1 MSDVIKPWRVL
12 SRRKLVE
19 SRWVTMYEEDCIND
33 RGVRISPFYLEERP
47 DFAMIVAFD
56 DEERLLVEEQ
66 YRHGIKR
73 VLTEIPAGMIEA
85 AENAASAAHRE
96 LLEETGY
103 EADEWRFLF
112 KLAVNANDSDRHAH
126 IFMATGLHKVS
137 EQRLDETEHL
147 VYRFMERSEWEPML
161 RAGAF
166 EQSFTTAALYR
177 AMEILDNGV

>member
-1 MSDVIKPWRVL
+1 MRDEIKPWRVL
-12 SRRKLVE
+12 NRRKLVE
-19 SRWVTMYEEDCIND
+19 SPWVTMYEEDCVND

-56 DEERLLVEEQ
+56 DEGRLLVEDQ

-73 VLTEIPAGMIEA
+73 VLTEIPAGMIESSEEADIA
-85 AENAASAAHRE
+85 ARRE

-103 EADEWRFLF
+103 EASEWRFLF

-126 IFMATGLHKVS
+126 IFMATGLRKVG
-137 EQRLDETEHL
+137 EQKLDATEHL

-166 EQSFTTAALYR
+166 EQAFTTAALYR
-177 AMEILDNGV
+177 AMEILDHRN